1 MLAPEIIG
9 VIGAVILLVL
19 IFFGC
24 PIWLSMILVGFTGS
38 ATIIGWSRSLGILA
52 TAPYQETAS
61 FGLAVLP
68 MFFLMGSFALYAGIG
83 DELYKVARTWI
94 GNLHGGLAMAT
105 ALGCAL
111 FACVSGSALATVATF
126 TKAALPE
133 MRKYHYGDKLS
144 IAVIAC
150 SGTLAVLIPP
160 SGVMVFFCMI
170 TDTSLGRLMIAG
182 FIPGFASVILYI
194 VMIYIWS
201 RLEPGLG
208 EPIKMAVPLR
218 DKLLSIRWLLPVAM
232 VAIVMLG
239 GIYLG
244 VFSPTEAGAIGAFCT
259 FVVALLRRSLNIN
272 KIKESLLDTTRST
285 AMILLII
292 IGSMIFGRFLVISG
306 LTTYIID
313 IFVNL
318 PVPSIVSVILI
329 LIVYIIGGTI
339 MPAMAMLAITLPVV
353 FPLLTSGLGYDPVWV
368 GIISIKILE
377 IAGVTPPVG
386 LNLYAAMSAD
396 NTVDLTTIIRGVGPF
411 IIMDVVTLALLVAFP
426 IISLWLPGHMF

>member
-1 MLAPEIIG
+1 MLTPEIIG
-9 VIGAVILLVL
+9 IVGAIILLVL
-19 IFFGC
+19 ILFGC
-24 PIWLSMILVGFTGS
+24 PVWLSMILVGFAGS
-38 ATIIGWSRSLGILA
+38 TTIMGWSRTLGILA

-83 DELYKVARTWI
+83 DELYKIARTWI
-94 GNLHGGLAMAT
+94 GNFHGGLAMAT

-111 FACVSGSALATVATF
+111 FACVSGSSLATVATF

-133 MRKYHYGDKLS
+133 MRKYHYADKLS

-160 SGVMVFFCMI
+160 SGVMVFFCML

-182 FIPGFASVILYI
+182 FIPGFASVFLYI
-194 VMIYIWS
+194 IMIYIWS

-208 EPIKMAVPLR
+208 EPIKMTIPWR
-218 DKLLSIRWLLPVAM
+218 DKLLSIRWLLPVAI
-232 VAIVMLG
+232 VATVMLG

-259 FVVALLRRSLNIN
+259 FAIALIRKSLSID
-272 KIKESLLDTTRST
+272 KVKKSLLDTTKST

-306 LTTYIID
+306 LTTSIID
-313 IFVNL
+313 MFVNI
-318 PVPSIVSVILI
+318 PAPPIISVCLI
-329 LIVYIIGGTI
+329 LLVYIIGGTI
-339 MPAMAMLAITLPVV
+339 MPALAMLAITLPVV
-353 FPLLTSGLGYDPVWV
+353 FPLLTDGFGYDPVWV
-368 GIISIKILE
+368 GIICIKILE

-386 LNLYAAMSAD
+386 LNLYVAMSAD
-396 NTVDLTTIIRGVGPF
+396 KSIDFTTIVRGVGPF
-411 IIMDVVTLALLVAFP
+411 VIMDVITLGILVAFP
-426 IISLWLPGHMF
+426 VISLWLPEHMF